1 MSDNPGKS
9 GQQIGAENVVKLKSY
24 LNSVDAIPARAGK
37 ANITGIAKACG
48 FDRQVLYNND
58 EAKKLL
64 ADAIAEKG
72 LKGLEQRETEADP
85 ERIMMEG
92 KINRLEQA
100 NAALSSEV
108 FELRRKLRKLAHL
121 EMLYEKGKRAI
132 L

>member
-1 MSDNPGKS
+1 MSDNAGKS
-9 GQQIGAENVVKLKSY
+9 GQQIGAENVAKLKSY
-24 LNSVDAIPARAGK
+24 LDSVDAIPARAGK

-48 FDRQVLYNND
+48 FDRQVLYNGK
-58 EAKKLL
+58 AKQML